1 MQDDLIIAL
10 YYQRNEQAIVKTG
23 EKYGSYC
30 TCIAQNILHNV
41 QDSEECVN
49 DTWLCA
55 WNSIPPANPPVLRT
69 YLGRITR
76 NFAINRYKE
85 KHRQKR
91 GGYTVEAICELRD
104 IASSENEVQ
113 EQIDKQEFARV
124 FNAFLYSLPERDCN
138 VFLRRYFY
146 AESAQEIAKRYG
158 LKQDNVLKILSRTR
172 LKLKEYLKEEGID
185 V

>member
-1 MQDDLIIAL
+1 MQDHEIIEL
-10 YYQRNEQAIVKTG
+10 YYQRDEQAIVKTG

-30 TCIAQNILHNV
+30 TSIALNILHNA

-55 WNSIPPANPPVLRT
+55 WNSIPPANPPILRT

-85 KHRQKR
+85 QHRQKR
-91 GGYTVEAICELRD
+91 GGNTADALYELRE
-104 IASSENEVQ
+104 IASPENEVQ
-113 EQIDKQEFARV
+113 AYLDKHEFERV
-124 FNAFLYSLPERDCN
+124 FNAFLRSLPERDCN
-138 VFLRRYFY
+138 VFLRRYYFV
-146 AESAQEIAKRYG
+146 ETTQQIAKRYG

-172 LKLKEYLKEEGID
+172 LKLKEYLKEEGIAL
-185 V
+185 

>member
-1 MQDDLIIAL
+1 MEDSRIIEL
-10 YYQRNEQAIVKTG
+10 YFERSESAVSETQS
-23 EKYGSYC
+23 KYGNYC
-30 TCIAQNILHNV
+30 YSIAYNILHSNE
-41 QDSEECVN
+41 DSEECVN

-55 WNSIPPANPPVLRT
+55 WNSMPPANPPILRT

-85 KHRQKR
+85 QHRQKR
-91 GGYTVEAICELRD
+91 GRHTVEAIAELGD
-104 IASSENEVQ
+104 IASPETEVQ
-113 EQIDKQEFARV
+113 AQMDKQEFARV

-172 LKLKEYLKEEGID
+172 QKLKEYLKEEGIYL
-185 V
+185 

>member
-1 MQDDLIIAL
+1 MQDDMIIAL
-10 YYQRNEQAIVKTG
+10 YYQRDEQAIVQTNA
-23 EKYGSYC
+23 KYGAYC
-30 TCIAQNILHNV
+30 TSIAQNILHNM

-55 WNSIPPANPPVLRT
+55 WNSMPPANPPILRT

-76 NFAINRYKE
+76 NFAINRYK
-85 KHRQKR
+85 KQHRQKR
-91 GGYTVEAICELRD
+91 GGHTVEAIAELGD
-104 IASSENEVQ
+104 IASPETEVQ
-113 EQIDKQEFARV
+113 AQMDKQELARV

-172 LKLKEYLKEEGID
+172 QKLKEYLKKEGIWL
-185 V
+185 

>member
-1 MQDDLIIAL
+1 MQDSQIIAL
-10 YYQRNEQAIVKTG
+10 YFARDEKAIEETAS
-23 EKYGSYC
+23 KYGALC
-30 TCIAQNILHNV
+30 TRIAHNILQNM

-55 WNSIPPANPPVLRT
+55 WNSMPPANPPILRT

-76 NFAINRYKE
+76 NFAINRYKAQ
-85 KHRQKR
+85 HRQKR
-91 GGYTVEAICELRD
+91 GGHTVEAIAELGD
-104 IASSENEVQ
+104 IASPETEVQ
-113 EQIDKQEFARV
+113 AQMDKQEFARV

-172 LKLKEYLKEEGID
+172 QKLKDYLKEEGIYL
-185 V
+185 